1 MDRSSANSSL
11 RTVSAVMVLALL
23 VGASGCGPGSN
34 IVPVTGVVVYQGKPV
49 ADAKVMFMSPE
60 SSRTAT
66 SQTNAA
72 GEFALTT
79 FTDGDG
85 AAIGEHKVAIS
96 AFTDEMVA
104 KLSNAQQMAIGRGEK
119 VEGMSASVPT
129 HYSSF
134 DKSGL
139 TATVKASEKNHFR
152 FELTD

>member
-11 RTVSAVMVLALL
+11 RTVAAVMVLAL
-23 VGASGCGPGSN
+23 VGASGCGPGSI

-104 KLSNAQQMAIGRGEK
+104 KLSTAQQMAIGRGEK
-119 VEGMSASVPT
+119 VEGMSASVPPSVIGT
-129 HYSSF
+129 P
-134 DKSGL
+134 
-139 TATVKASEKNHFR
+139 TCAA
-152 FELTD
+152 